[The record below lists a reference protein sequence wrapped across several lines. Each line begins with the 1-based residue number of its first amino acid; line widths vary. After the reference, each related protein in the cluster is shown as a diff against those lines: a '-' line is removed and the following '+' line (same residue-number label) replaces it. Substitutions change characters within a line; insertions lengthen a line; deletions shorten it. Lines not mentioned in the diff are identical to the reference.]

1 MLNKITKSQ
10 RNFFMPELKA
20 KQRELEIKMAFHYAC
35 NLPELWKLGD
45 LETKR
50 AIQYLVF
57 PNGIGYDFKNK

>member
-1 MLNKITKSQ
+1 
-10 RNFFMPELKA
+10 MPELKA